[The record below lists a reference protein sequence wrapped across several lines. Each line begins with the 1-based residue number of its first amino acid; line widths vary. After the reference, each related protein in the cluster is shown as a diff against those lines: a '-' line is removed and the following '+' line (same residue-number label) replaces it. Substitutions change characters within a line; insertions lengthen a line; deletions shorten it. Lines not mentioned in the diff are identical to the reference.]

1 MKKIAPTPLT
11 VYSPSDPRWELAQRV
26 ADAPNLRNCP
36 KLRAFFLY
44 VCENALLGRPE
55 NVREHLIGT
64 RVFGRPED
72 YNLNEDNIV
81 RVEAR
86 ELRRRL
92 DSYFAGEGRL
102 EPVTIEVPKGGYL
115 PVFRVRELPPTEAK
129 GQAVVEAV
137 APVVSKTTRTRG
149 WMVGLVAGLLI
160 LTIAVVLL
168 GTENWRL
175 RQRRQSLSGARSGAF
190 VEDSSFYGE
199 LLGTL
204 GATANRETLL
214 VLSNPKVV
222 LYYATD
228 SKQPRITMPGHT
240 VPAPREL
247 QSSFDDALNNID
259 RGLPFK
265 FLHLT
270 REDYTGMGE
279 AVAAFHVGRLMQF
292 LQRPVR
298 LTQGRFLSWDHV
310 QKGDLILLGG
320 PQINDWTYQNV
331 ASPNFNFDADG
342 IVNVK
347 PLANEQK
354 TYSPH
359 AEPGSKPNAAL
370 TDYGV
375 IEMVS
380 SMHGF
385 KMLLL
390 AGCTSAGTAG
400 VGEFFASPEKMRAV
414 YNRIRAATPGKAFP
428 SNWEVLVQV
437 NVRDALAVDSSAIAL
452 RSTPAVH

>member
-86 ELRRRL
+86 ELRKRL
-92 DSYFAGEGRL
+92 ESYFAGEGRH
-102 EPVTIEVPKGGYL
+102 EPVTIDVPKGGYL
-115 PVFRVRELPPTEAK
+115 PVFRVREPPPPEPK
-129 GQAVVEAV
+129 GPAV
-137 APVVSKTTRTRG
+137 AEVVMSAGRTNR
-149 WMVGLVAGLLI
+149 WMVGLAAGLLI
-160 LTIAVVLL
+160 LTIAVVWL

-175 RQRRQSLSGARSGAF
+175 RQRRQSLTGARSGVF
-190 VEDSSFYGE
+190 VGDSSFYGE

-204 GATANRETLL
+204 GVAANRETLL

-331 ASPNFNFDADG
+331 ASPNFNFDAGG

-354 TYSPH
+354 RYSPH
-359 AEPGSKPNAAL
+359 SDPGSKPNAAL
-370 TDYGV
+370 TDFGV
-375 IEMVS
+375 IEMAS
-380 SMHGF
+380 SVHGF
-385 KMLLL
+385 NMLLL

-414 YNRIRAATPGKAFP
+414 YNRIRAVTPGKPFP
-428 SNWEVLVQV
+428 ANWEVLIQV
-437 NVRDALAVDSSAIAL
+437 NVRDALPVDTSVVAF
-452 RSTPAVH
+452 RSTPAAH